1 MDVTLK
7 QISPD
12 YDPRR
17 KGSRERA
24 LQELDKLIR
33 LKREGS
39 LDEREFLLLKKVL
52 RVKSKGLKQ

>member
-1 MDVTLK
+1 MTLK

-17 KGSRERA
+17 KDSRERA

-39 LDEREFLLLKKVL
+39 LDEREFLLLKKVF
-52 RVKSKGLKQ
+52 RVKNKGLKQ